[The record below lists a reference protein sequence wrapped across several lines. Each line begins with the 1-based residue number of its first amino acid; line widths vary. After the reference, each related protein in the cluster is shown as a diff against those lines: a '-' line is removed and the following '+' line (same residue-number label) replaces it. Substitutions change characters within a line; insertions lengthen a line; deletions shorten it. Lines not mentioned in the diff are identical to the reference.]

1 MFFPLPNTQYNSCLF
16 QIRQMAAVLLRRIVA
31 NTVDFIKK
39 LGDEAMVAVKAD
51 LLRGIQ
57 EEQNPSVRRKI
68 CDATSEL
75 AKSLLGTKLKDP
87 SQKRCTPTLLHVQVY
102 TGCVMILGANP

>member
-1 MFFPLPNTQYNSCLF
+1 
-16 QIRQMAAVLLRRIVA
+16 MAAVLLRRIFA

-39 LGDEAMVAVKAD
+39 LGDEALTAVKAD

-68 CDATSEL
+68 CDVASEL
-75 AKSLLGTKLKDP
+75 SKSLLGKV
-87 SQKRCTPTLLHVQVY
+87 LHY
-102 TGCVMILGANP
+102 